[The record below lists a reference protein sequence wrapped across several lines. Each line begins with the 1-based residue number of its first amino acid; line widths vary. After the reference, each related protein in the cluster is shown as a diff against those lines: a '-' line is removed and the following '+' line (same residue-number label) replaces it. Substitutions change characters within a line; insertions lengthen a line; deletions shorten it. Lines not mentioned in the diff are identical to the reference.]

1 MNLEVLVSRD
11 YVYCIPLRYMMIETL
26 SFILPKLLFYDPPRL
41 LHYHYNTNNNERM
54 LIISLDGFIKLE
66 PYLNNNIF
74 IQKYNIVQIMNTQEI
89 INDAGVVSQ
98 ISNLFSQANI
108 SILYL
113 TTLENNFILFDTESY
128 DKAIIILSELTD
140 IILYDNC

>member
-11 YVYCIPLRYMMIETL
+11 YVYCIPLRYIMIETL

-128 DKAIIILSELTD
+128 DKAIVILSELTD
-140 IILYDNC
+140 II

>member
-11 YVYCIPLRYMMIETL
+11 YVYCIPLRYIMIETL

-128 DKAIIILSELTD
+128 DKAIVILSELTD

>member
-1 MNLEVLVSRD
+1 MNLEVLVSKE
-11 YVYCIPLRYMMIETL
+11 YVYCVPLRYLMIETL
-26 SFILPKLLFYDPPRL
+26 SFILPKLLFYDPPKL

-54 LIISLDGFIKLE
+54 LIISLDGYIKLE

-74 IQKYNIVQIMNTQEI
+74 IQKYNIAQIMNTQEI

-98 ISNLFSQANI
+98 ISHLFSQADI

-113 TTLENNFILFDTESY
+113 TTLENNFILFDTGSY
-128 DKAIIILSELTD
+128 NNAIEILSQLTD
-140 IILYDNC
+140 NIIYDIC